1 MHILLRVHDLD
12 LFPQLGNDGARS
24 PAVFKCEILHVKKRK
39 KKKRKRNQA
48 ALSISQLTSTVAMS
62 KTQWQKLLCT
72 QMWYTVFT
80 S

>member
-24 PAVFKCEILHVKKRK
+24 PAVFKCEILHVKKK
-39 KKKRKRNQA
+39 KKRNQA

>member
-24 PAVFKCEILHVKKRK
+24 PAVFKCEILHVKK

-48 ALSISQLTSTVAMS
+48 ALSNQSVDFYSR
-62 KTQWQKLLCT
+62 
-72 QMWYTVFT
+72 YE
-80 S
+80 